1 MQGLIH
7 FLLGMASL
15 TVVMAMTNVT
25 THPGPP
31 NDSLTPDMERFCHML
46 LESPEPVP
54 PEHMPWFCACSYCKG
69 SQGPKGD
76 PGDRGL
82 PGPPGT
88 PGGRGPTGP
97 RGPPGFTGRPG
108 IKGQKGDEGEKGAR
122 GPEGSMGPKGDR
134 GFKGDKGEP
143 GLEGRPGDPGM
154 KGDEGMCPDTCE
166 SSKGEKGQTGLP
178 GPAGPRGDQGMRGTQ
193 GSKGSKGDTG
203 DAGAPGTPGTEGQ
216 KGEQGIE
223 GDCNCQDG
231 HPGSQGP
238 KGDKGDQGDQG
249 DQGSVGDKG
258 SQGEKGDM
266 GLMGQRGLPGPCMPA
281 IQSSFSV
288 GLTENF
294 PPPNTPVIFSR
305 VFNNVQGHF
314 NTSSGLYTA
323 PINGTYVFSYHLS
336 VYRRILKV
344 GLFHNF
350 FPVVR
355 TTNIQ
360 ELGTTSHQLVL
371 HLARGD
377 RVWLQVKDE
386 TTNGMSALSES
397 SSTFS
402 GFLLHPDRC
411 DMIMLRERISPE
423 PTGGYSWNKTTP
435 APPTSP

>member
-1 MQGLIH
+1 MK
-7 FLLGMASL
+7 S
-15 TVVMAMTNVT
+15 
-25 THPGPP
+25 
-31 NDSLTPDMERFCHML
+31 
-46 LESPEPVP
+46 
-54 PEHMPWFCACSYCKG
+54 
-69 SQGPKGD
+69 
-76 PGDRGL
+76 
-82 PGPPGT
+82 
-88 PGGRGPTGP
+88 
-97 RGPPGFTGRPG
+97 
-108 IKGQKGDEGEKGAR
+108 
-122 GPEGSMGPKGDR
+122 
-134 GFKGDKGEP
+134 DKGEP

-178 GPAGPRGDQGMRGTQ
+178 GPAGPRG
-193 GSKGSKGDTG
+193 
-203 DAGAPGTPGTEGQ
+203 
-216 KGEQGIE
+216 
-223 GDCNCQDG
+223 
-231 HPGSQGP
+231 P

-249 DQGSVGDKG
+249 DQGS
-258 SQGEKGDM
+258 
-266 GLMGQRGLPGPCMPA
+266 RGLPGPCMPA

-402 GFLLHPDRC
+402 GFLLHPDRF
-411 DMIMLRERISPE
+411 IIGLQQMLSLM
-423 PTGGYSWNKTTP
+423 NKSHP
-435 APPTSP
+435 ATIRC